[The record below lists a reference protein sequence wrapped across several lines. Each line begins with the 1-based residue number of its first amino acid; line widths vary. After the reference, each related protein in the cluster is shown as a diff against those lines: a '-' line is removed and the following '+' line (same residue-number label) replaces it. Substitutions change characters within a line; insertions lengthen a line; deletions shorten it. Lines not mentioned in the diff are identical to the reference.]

1 MLAYGEIKETFLPR
15 MCKARVEAKSN
26 TKSACVEYQP
36 WNPSVLHFFTFS
48 VRGKINYWERNKT
61 TTKNPT

>member
-1 MLAYGEIKETFLPR
+1 MLIKCLDKYFEKNSRKSIMLAYGEIKETFLPR

-36 WNPSVLHFFTFS
+36 
-48 VRGKINYWERNKT
+48 
-61 TTKNPT
+61 